1 MVPKRKFISGK
12 QSSTRFHAYANS
24 FPKPEFLEK
33 KFVLSRKHS
42 RIKNFSETLIKSGL
56 EELPEKQ
63 KSFLPGIPGNPS
75 RIFVG

>member
-1 MVPKRKFISGK
+1 
-12 QSSTRFHAYANS
+12 
-24 FPKPEFLEK
+24 
-33 KFVLSRKHS
+33 VLSRKHS